1 MTERETTQFFKSL
14 KVVEHDL
21 ADLARYSNIF
31 DSVRSSAN
39 GALLYGDDQEYKH
52 IMERLHYLCI
62 NIAQNLDTHEEILG
76 EDVVVRPK
84 LANDRGDYT

>member
-14 KVVEHDL
+14 KVVESDL
-21 ADLARYSNIF
+21 ANLARYSNIF

-62 NIAQNLDTHEEILG
+62 NIAQNLDTQVEILG
-76 EDVVVRPK
+76 EEVVSRPRR
-84 LANDRGDYT
+84 ANDRGDYT